1 MQPIDTAVVGA
12 GPYGL
17 SVAAHLRVAGVPHE
31 VFGEPLESWRDFMPQ
46 GMKLKSEP
54 FASDLSDP
62 ARRFSYAKFLAEQ
75 GIPYRPVRD
84 PIPLQRFL
92 DYADW
97 FRRNAVGEV
106 RRVKVRRVTR
116 ADGVFSLELDDGTVA
131 KARRVVL
138 ATGHMGFRHVPDE
151 LKGLPDAMCLHST
164 GLHDLRQFAGR
175 DVTVVGAGGSALE
188 SAALLQETGATTRLV
203 IRRKQITWNSPTR
216 PDPTLIERLRCPES
230 GLGPGWRSWA
240 ISELPFLYRRIFKPA
255 KRHRFFLNSWGPS
268 GAWWLRERVEGKIV
282 EGKIDV
288 LFEHQIASAQ
298 AVDGQVRLGLTG
310 PAGATEILTDHVIA
324 ATGFDVALDRIDCL
338 EPTLRAQIE
347 REGPYARLNAHFE
360 TSVNGLFI
368 VGLPAAPVFGP
379 VQRFMFGAKHAAPAV
394 TKALRR
400 RSARDAI
407 DQVPAALDEPKLKVL
422 QPD

>member
-1 MQPIDTAVVGA
+1 MQPIDTAIVGA

-17 SVAAHLRVAGVPHE
+17 SVAAHLRDAGVRHE
-31 VFGEPLESWRDFMPQ
+31 IFGEPLESWRDFMPQ
-46 GMKLKSEP
+46 GMVLKSEP
-54 FASDLSDP
+54 FASNLWDP
-62 ARRFSYAKFLAEQ
+62 ARCFTYGKFLAEN
-75 GIPYRPVRD
+75 GVAYRPVND
-84 PIPLQRFL
+84 PIPVERFL
-92 DYADW
+92 EYGHW
-97 FRRNAVGEV
+97 FRRHAVGEV
-106 RRVKVRRVTR
+106 RRVKVRRVAR
-116 ADGVFSLELDDGTVA
+116 ADGAFSLELDDGTVT
-131 KARRVVL
+131 KARRVIL

-151 LKGLPDAMCLHST
+151 LKGLPDEMCLHST
-164 GLHDLRQFAGR
+164 ALHDLRRFAGR
-175 DVTVVGAGGSALE
+175 DVTVIGAGASALE
-188 SAALLQETGATTRLV
+188 SDALLHEAGATTRLV
-203 IRRKQITWNSPTR
+203 ARRKQIQWNPLT
-216 PDPTLIERLRCPES
+216 PDPNLIERLGTPL
-230 GLGPGWRSWA
+230 GGIGPGWRAWA
-240 ISELPFLYRRIFKPA
+240 VSELPFLYRRMFKPA
-255 KRHRFFLNSWGPS
+255 KRHRIFLTTWGPA
-268 GAWWLRERVEGKIV
+268 GAWWLRERV

-338 EPTLRAQIE
+338 EPTLRAQIA

-360 TSVNGLFI
+360 TSVEGLFI

-400 RSARDAI
+400 SRARDAI

>member
-54 FASDLSDP
+54 FASNLSDP

-75 GIPYRPVRD
+75 GIPYRPVLD
-84 PIPLQRFL
+84 PIPLHRFL

-151 LKGLPDAMCLHST
+151 LKGLPDEMCLHST
-164 GLHDLRQFAGR
+164 ALHDLRQFAGR
-175 DVTVVGAGGSALE
+175 DVTVIGGGGSAIE
-188 SAALLQETGATTRLV
+188 SAALLHETGATTRLV
-203 IRRKQITWNSPTR
+203 TRRKQITWNSPTR
-216 PDPTLIERLRCPES
+216 PDPSFIERLRTPEA
-230 GLGPGWRSWA
+230 GIGPGWRAWA
-240 ISELPFLYRRIFKPA
+240 LSELPFLYRRMFKPA

-268 GAWWLRERVEGKIV
+268 GAWWLRERV

-310 PAGATEILTDHVIA
+310 PAGAMEILTDHVIS

-338 EPTLRAQIE
+338 APTLRAQIE
-347 REGPYARLNAHFE
+347 REGPYARLNPHFE

-394 TKALRR
+394 TKVLRR
-400 RSARDAI
+400 GRARDAI

>member
-1 MQPIDTAVVGA
+1 MQPIDTAIIGA

-31 VFGEPLESWRDFMPQ
+31 IFGEPLESWRDFMPQ
-46 GMKLKSEP
+46 GMVLKSEP
-54 FASDLSDP
+54 FASNLWDP
-62 ARRFSYAKFLAEQ
+62 ARRFSYGNFLAEK
-75 GIPYRPVRD
+75 GIAYRRVND
-84 PIPLQRFL
+84 PIPVERFL
-92 DYADW
+92 DYGHW
-97 FRRNAVGEV
+97 FRRHAVGEV
-106 RRVKVRRVTR
+106 RRVKVRRVAR
-116 ADGVFSLELDDGTVA
+116 ADGAYSLELEDGTVT

-138 ATGHMGFRHVPDE
+138 ATGHMGFRHIPDE
-151 LKGLPDAMCLHST
+151 LKDLPDGMCLHST
-164 GLHDLRQFAGR
+164 ALHDLRRFAGR
-175 DVTVVGAGGSALE
+175 DVTVIGAGASALE
-188 SAALLQETGATTRLV
+188 SAALLHEAGATTRLV
-203 IRRKQITWNSPTR
+203 ARRKQIQWNPLT
-216 PDPTLIERLRCPES
+216 PDPNLIERLRTPL
-230 GLGPGWRSWA
+230 GGIGPGWRGWA
-240 ISELPFLYRRIFKPA
+240 VSELPFLYRRMFKPA
-255 KRHRFFLNSWGPS
+255 KRHRIFLTTWGPA
-268 GAWWLRERVEGKIV
+268 GAWWLRDRVD
-282 EGKIDV
+282 GKIDV

-338 EPTLRAQIE
+338 EPTLRAQIA
-347 REGPYARLNAHFE
+347 REGPYPRLSANFE

-400 RSARDAI
+400 SRAHHAI
-407 DQVPAALDEPKLKVL
+407 DQVPAALDEPKLRVL

>member
-31 VFGEPLESWRDFMPQ
+31 IFGEPLESWQSFMPR
-46 GMKLKSEP
+46 GMVLKSEP
-54 FASDLSDP
+54 FASNLWDP
-62 ARRFSYAKFLAEQ
+62 ARRFTYGKYLAEM
-75 GIPYRPVRD
+75 GIPYRPVGD
-84 PIPLQRFL
+84 PIPVERFVE
-92 DYADW
+92 YAHW
-97 FRRNAVGEV
+97 FRRHAVGDV
-106 RRVKVRRVTR
+106 RRVKVRRVAR
-116 ADGVFSLELDDGTVA
+116 ADGAYSLELEDGTVS
-131 KARRVVL
+131 KARRVIL

-151 LKGLPDAMCLHST
+151 LKGLPEGMCLHST
-164 GLHDLRQFAGR
+164 ALHDLRRFAGH
-175 DVTVVGAGGSALE
+175 DVTVIGAGASALE
-188 SAALLQETGATTRLV
+188 SLALLHEAGAKTRLV
-203 IRRKQITWNSPTR
+203 ARRKQITWLGAPR
-216 PDPTLIERLRCPES
+216 PNPNLIERLRMPDA

-240 ISELPFLYRRIFKPA
+240 VSELPFLYRRMFEPA
-255 KRHRFFLNSWGPS
+255 KRHRFFLNTWGPS
-268 GAWWLRERVEGKIV
+268 GAWWLRERV

-338 EPTLRAQIE
+338 APTLRAQIQ
-347 REGPYARLNAHFE
+347 REGPYARLNAQFE

-400 RSARDAI
+400 SSARDAI
-407 DQVPAALDEPKLKVL
+407 NQVPAALDEPKLKVL

>member
-46 GMKLKSEP
+46 GMNLKSEP
-54 FASDLSDP
+54 FASALSDP

-151 LKGLPDAMCLHST
+151 LKGLPDEMCLHST
-164 GLHDLRQFAGR
+164 ALHDLRQFAGR

-203 IRRKQITWNSPTR
+203 TRRKQITWNSPTR
-216 PDPTLIERLRCPES
+216 PDPTLIERLHCPES

-240 ISELPFLYRRIFKPA
+240 ISELPFLYRRMFKPA

-268 GAWWLRERVEGKIV
+268 GAWWLRERV

-310 PAGATEILTDHVIA
+310 PAGAIEILTDHVIA

-338 EPTLRAQIE
+338 EPTLRAQIA

-400 RSARDAI
+400 RGARDAI